1 MKKII
6 ALSILISSVAT
17 AEPTIKSMTHTTY
30 LCGDTGLVVKTAG
43 LVAQIGG
50 DEGYKLQ
57 SSQNEPATDE
67 APGFLSVQYVRP
79 TPTSANADFFALT
92 ITKPNEFIALT
103 YTNPTK
109 KVEVIGMT
117 CQIVE

>member
-1 MKKII
+1 MRGTNYNPAK
-6 ALSILISSVAT
+6 
-17 AEPTIKSMTHTTY
+17 
-30 LCGDTGLVVKTAG
+30 
-43 LVAQIGG
+43 
-50 DEGYKLQ
+50 
-57 SSQNEPATDE
+57 NEPATDE